1 MIQSTVSAL
10 PSHQTLMALQVPEVL
25 QNLLGQDALNIV
37 KAIAI
42 LVVGWIVAL
51 VIRLVIKGV
60 GELREVS
67 QRDRYIPKFE
77 IMDK

>member
-1 MIQSTVSAL
+1 MGSICYATYEEPIPH
-10 PSHQTLMALQVPEVL
+10 PSHQKKNPLDNPR
-25 QNLLGQDALNIV
+25 D
-37 KAIAI
+37 
-42 LVVGWIVAL
+42 
-51 VIRLVIKGV
+51 GV

>member
-1 MIQSTVSAL
+1 M
-10 PSHQTLMALQVPEVL
+10 M
-25 QNLLGQDALNIV
+25 
-37 KAIAI
+37 IAI
-42 LVVGWIVAL
+42 S
-51 VIRLVIKGV
+51 VIDRHSISGV

>member
-1 MIQSTVSAL
+1 MIPLITYLPEENQSGS
-10 PSHQTLMALQVPEVL
+10 SGKG
-25 QNLLGQDALNIV
+25 LLSE
-37 KAIAI
+37 AIA
-42 LVVGWIVAL
+42 G
-51 VIRLVIKGV
+51 KFGV

>member
-1 MIQSTVSAL
+1 MDSVRANWTSFAL
-10 PSHQTLMALQVPEVL
+10 ESDGFRLKLLTNPVL
-25 QNLLGQDALNIV
+25 VL
-37 KAIAI
+37 
-42 LVVGWIVAL
+42 
-51 VIRLVIKGV
+51 RGV

>member
-1 MIQSTVSAL
+1 MDNEMIPLITYLPEENQSGS
-10 PSHQTLMALQVPEVL
+10 SGKG
-25 QNLLGQDALNIV
+25 LLSE
-37 KAIAI
+37 AIA
-42 LVVGWIVAL
+42 G
-51 VIRLVIKGV
+51 KFGV

>member
-1 MIQSTVSAL
+1 
-10 PSHQTLMALQVPEVL
+10 MALQVPEVL